1 MNIVLGGAQIGSSY
15 GLFNKKNFSNKEISK
30 IEKILVSSNIRYID
44 TAPGYGKSQE
54 IIGNSKLKNLKI
66 MTKIKLPPNKK
77 INLTKFLSSQIS
89 LTLKKLKKKRIYA
102 ILIHDFKDLLS
113 KNGQVLLNFLKNLK
127 KKKIVKKIGVSIY
140 SPNDL
145 KKIWKFWKPD
155 IVQAPLNVIDQ
166 RILKS
171 GWISKLKKN
180 KIKIVVR
187 SCFLQGILI
196 NNYNHLKISKNSKNN
211 LISFFNWCEKK
222 KFTKIKVC
230 IDFIRQFKTIDFLVI
245 GFDDS
250 YQLEHVLKILK
261 TKINLIPRKFKDN
274 NINLIDPRKWN

>member
-30 IEKILVSSNIRYID
+30 IEKILATSIIKYID
-44 TAPGYGKSQE
+44 TAPGYGKSQK
-54 IIGNSKLKNLKI
+54 IIGNSKLNNLKI
-66 MTKIKLPPNKK
+66 MTKIKLPSNKK
-77 INLTKFLSSQIS
+77 INLIKFLSYQIS

-102 ILIHDFKDLLS
+102 ILVHDFKDLLS
-113 KNGQVLLNFLKNLK
+113 KDGQLLLNFLKNLK

-145 KKIWKFWKPD
+145 KIIWKFWKPD

-196 NNYNHLKISKNSKNN
+196 NSFNHLKISKKSKNN
-211 LISFFNWCEKK
+211 LTSFFNWCEKK
-222 KFTKIKVC
+222 KFTKIKAC
-230 IDFIRQFKTIDFLVI
+230 IDFIRQFKKIDFLII

-250 YQLEHVLKILK
+250 SQLEYVLKILR
-261 TKINLIPRKFKDN
+261 TKICSIPRKFKDN
-274 NINLIDPRKWN
+274 NVNLIDPRKWN